1 MFFKELL
8 LGWLLNSKKFSLNS
22 KTFWNCF
29 QRIVFYL
36 QTCIWVDLAV
46 KKTQMWVWFCPL
58 CMTLSNPN
66 LEQSKNDRVMEIV
79 SVSLC
84 RLFSTCSLTFLT
96 TKQKTVFLDI
106 CLIKPSD
113 KKYDIYSYRITF
125 TIRFSFLLV
134 CALY

>member
-1 MFFKELL
+1 M
-8 LGWLLNSKKFSLNS
+8 SQFSSQKDPNVSL
-22 KTFWNCF
+22 
-29 QRIVFYL
+29 IL
-36 QTCIWVDLAV
+36 
-46 KKTQMWVWFCPL
+46 PL
-58 CMTLSNPN
+58 CMSLSNPN

-84 RLFSTCSLTFLT
+84 RLFFSTCSLTFLT

-125 TIRFSFLLV
+125 TIRFYLY
-134 CALY
+134 ALY